1 MSADPENRKS
11 PCCLAD
17 RTGADSRK
25 NLNLNVPSNPA
36 LSIQSVNLAQV
47 RVWLCEAIRIARE
60 AASTG
65 RSSHMLALV
74 RHLEGFA
81 CRVGTQR
88 EESK

>member
-36 LSIQSVNLAQV
+36 LSIPL
-47 RVWLCEAIRIARE
+47 IDP
-60 AASTG
+60 
-65 RSSHMLALV
+65 ALV
-74 RHLEGFA
+74 RCRWDEEDRRLEKLWKDTG
-81 CRVGTQR
+81 R
-88 EESK
+88 EIHRLALERHRAGVKEATGRICE